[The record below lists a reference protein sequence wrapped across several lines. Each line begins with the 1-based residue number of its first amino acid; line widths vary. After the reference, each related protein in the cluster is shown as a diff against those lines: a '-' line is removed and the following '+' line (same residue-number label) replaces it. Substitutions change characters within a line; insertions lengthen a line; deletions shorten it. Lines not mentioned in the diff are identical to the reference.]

1 MQIVSVLIVW
11 VLSYVIGSIPFGLLI
26 VRVARGVDVRTIG
39 SGRTGGTNVMRAAG
53 FLAGALTAASDVL
66 KGLAAGWLSDW
77 MAPGNPWVKVAAVL
91 IVIIGQ
97 IHSIFLAERDE
108 NGRLRLHGGAGGA
121 TTAGG
126 AMALWPQ
133 ALLVVLPV
141 AALVYIFVGYASVTT
156 ISIAVTS
163 LGIMLVLFLQG
174 AAPWQYLLYG
184 LSILIVLYALRPNLK
199 RLREGTER
207 PVGLRAYR
215 QKKKEEQGQ

>member
-1 MQIVSVLIVW
+1 MEIVW
-11 VLSYVIGSIPFGLLI
+11 MLVVFVLSYLVGSVPFGLLI
-26 VRVARGVDVRTIG
+26 VRLARGVDVRTIG

-53 FLAGALTAASDVL
+53 FLAGALTAISDVL
-66 KGLAAGWLSDW
+66 KGLAAGWLSEW
-77 MAPGNPWVKVAAVL
+77 LLPGNLWVKVFAVL

-108 NGRLRLHGGAGGA
+108 TGRLRLHGGAGGA

-133 ALLVVLPV
+133 ALLIILPV
-141 AALVYIFVGYASVTT
+141 AVLVYIFIGYASITT

-163 LGIMLVLFLQG
+163 TLIMLVLYLQG

-207 PVGLRAYR
+207 PVGLRAYL
-215 QKKKEEQGQ
+215 QKKKESQGQ